1 MLSASYCAL
10 RPFSAFQ
17 GRTQP
22 PPLRFP
28 SKNIESVLFLQ
39 SCASAQACVTLA
51 RLLGCKKTPTRARNF
66 KYFSVKLLC
75 SSARSRAVGP
85 CWSTRSSRIFFFLS
99 RHTAPLL
106 QDSKCPATFL
116 GFIFSSAFPSNL
128 QEAFGKKMGMSDRGH
143 GNGLIKISVG
153 LIPFWLSARSC
164 HGLRRRAQ
172 PEGGG
177 NICWKGNN
185 SGGKHHAPSR
195 RRGREPPG
203 VNDGNSA
210 FVFKAA
216 FSTLS
221 FYFG

>member
-106 QDSKCPATFL
+106 QDSQVPSDVP
-116 GFIFSSAFPSNL
+116 GFHFQLSLSQQLAGGIR
-128 QEAFGKKMGMSDRGH
+128 KK
-143 GNGLIKISVG
+143 NGDV
-153 LIPFWLSARSC
+153 RS
-164 HGLRRRAQ
+164 
-172 PEGGG
+172 
-177 NICWKGNN
+177 W
-185 SGGKHHAPSR
+185 SR
-195 RRGREPPG
+195 EW
-203 VNDGNSA
+203 VN
-210 FVFKAA
+210 
-216 FSTLS
+216 
-221 FYFG
+221 